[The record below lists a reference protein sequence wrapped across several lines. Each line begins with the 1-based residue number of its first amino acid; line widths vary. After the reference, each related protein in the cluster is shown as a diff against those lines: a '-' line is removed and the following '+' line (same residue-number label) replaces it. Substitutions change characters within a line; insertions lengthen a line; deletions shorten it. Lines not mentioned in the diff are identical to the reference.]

1 MHPLGR
7 AFRQTI
13 HTFGSQRK
21 LWLPFLVTAFVEVL
35 GILVL
40 WLAPHPPFS
49 KLLAP
54 PVRYFFTD
62 RVLHYPWHL
71 WFLYYAMKHT
81 HIAVS
86 IGLGAFMSGIA
97 CAMVRQTHEGVP
109 LSVRGALVSRQVKY
123 GRVLLVWLITWGLAE
138 GLVTGLVRFAPKA
151 AWVFWAAIGLTILLQ
166 LLLVNAIP
174 ASVFERSPWWKALFQ
189 SVREAA
195 RYPIST
201 FVVVAIP
208 SAAMIAFAFF
218 VSPVRVSEWMLKTAP
233 EIVVPLVALRLFV
246 WTLTDALMT
255 ITVAHL
261 WWLHRQPQ
269 LASASVGA
277 TATARARALPS
288 TAMEKNHAVA

>member
-1 MHPLGR
+1 M
-7 AFRQTI
+7 
-13 HTFGSQRK
+13 FGSQRK
-21 LWLPFLVTAFVEVL
+21 LWLPFLATAFIEAL
-35 GILVL
+35 CILAL

-71 WFLYYAMKHT
+71 GFLYYAMKHI
-81 HIAVS
+81 HVVAS

-97 CAMVRQTHEGVP
+97 CAMVRQTYEGVP

-123 GRVLLVWLITWGLAE
+123 GRVLLVWVITWGLAE
-138 GLVTGLVRFAPKA
+138 GLIAGLIRFAPKA
-151 AWVFWAAIGLTILLQ
+151 PWVLWVAVGLTVLLQ

-174 ASVFERSPWWKALFQ
+174 AAVFERSPWWKALWR
-189 SVREAA
+189 SVREAG

-208 SAAMIAFAFF
+208 SAAIIAFAFF
-218 VSPVRVSEWMLKTAP
+218 ASPVRVSNLMMTTSVP
-233 EIVVPLVALRLFV
+233 EIAVLFVVLRLTV
-246 WTLTDALMT
+246 WTMTDALMT
-255 ITVAHL
+255 VTIANL

-269 LASASVGA
+269 LAPISIRAAASARIVPPTVEQG
-277 TATARARALPS
+277 
-288 TAMEKNHAVA
+288 HVAV